1 VIPVFRAAWTGVK
14 ALRRPTLEPLGES
27 TLRLRVLPNDLDYNL
42 HVNNGR
48 YLMLMDL
55 GRLDLVVRLGII
67 GELRRR
73 RWNPVV
79 AAAQIRYRRS
89 LAPFESFLLRSRI
102 VGWDERSFW
111 VEQRFERSGATVAH
125 GLVRSA
131 ILGPR
136 GRVSPADLVE
146 ALAPGVES
154 PPLPDGV
161 RAWRETEATL
171 GRRAE
176 GVSAG

>member
-1 VIPVFRAAWTGVK
+1 MIPIFRALWTGAN
-14 ALRRPTLEPLGES
+14 ALRRPPLEPFEES
-27 TLRLRVLPNDLDYNL
+27 VLRLRVLPNDLDYNL

-73 RWNPVV
+73 RWNP
-79 AAAQIRYRRS
+79 
-89 LAPFESFLLRSRI
+89 
-102 VGWDERSFW
+102 
-111 VEQRFERSGATVAH
+111 FERSGATVAH

-131 ILGPR
+131 ILGPQ
-136 GRVSPADLVE
+136 GRVLPIDLVA

-154 PPLPDGV
+154 PPLPDAV
-161 RAWRETEATL
+161 QAWREAEATL
-171 GRRAE
+171 GGRAE
-176 GVSAG
+176 AVTVG